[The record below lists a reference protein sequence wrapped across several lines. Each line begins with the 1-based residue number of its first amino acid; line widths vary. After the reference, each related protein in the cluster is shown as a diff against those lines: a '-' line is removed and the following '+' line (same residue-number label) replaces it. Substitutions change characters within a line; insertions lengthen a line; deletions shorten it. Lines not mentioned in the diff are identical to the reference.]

1 MTTQRI
7 CTNSRSFPAF
17 VHPHHF
23 RRTPV
28 LAKKTNFAFSPI
40 LCLPDDQVG
49 KTQLNCIPKDS
60 LTDTKKHRFGK
71 KNLAKTVLFVIS
83 HLTWKSMVEA
93 T

>member
-7 CTNSRSFPAF
+7 CINSRSFPAF

-49 KTQLNCIPKDS
+49 KTQLNCIPKDF

-71 KNLAKTVLFVIS
+71 KWTAPEQIDKNTLNYSQFCDI
-83 HLTWKSMVEA
+83 VE
-93 T
+93 